1 MKITITAGAPIQK
14 GDLVT
19 PGGLPAT
26 SPTDSIAG
34 VAFESAATGEP
45 CDVTVGGKVKVRVGA
60 GGGGIV
66 VGQVVVASA
75 ADGDGSVEFIDP
87 AGAIAA
93 LPLVGD
99 TAFFAGVSLETVA
112 AGGEG
117 YINLGPYSGSRQV

>member
-1 MKITITAGAPIQK
+1 MRITITAGAPIQA

-26 SPTDSIAG
+26 GTTDSIAG
-34 VAFESAATGEP
+34 VAFEDAATGEP
-45 CDVTVGGKVKVRVGA
+45 CDVVVSGKVKVRVGA
-60 GGGGIV
+60 GGGGLVI
-66 VGQVVVASA
+66 GQVVVASA
-75 ADGDGSVEFIDP
+75 ADADGSVEFIDP
-87 AGAIAA
+87 AAAIGA

-117 YINLGPYSGSRQV
+117 YINLGPWSGSRQV

>member
-19 PGGLPAT
+19 AGGLPAAAL
-26 SPTDSIAG
+26 TDNVVG
-34 VAFESAATGEP
+34 VAFEAAATGEP
-45 CDVTVGGKVKVRVGA
+45 CDVQTSGKCLVRVGA
-60 GGGGIV
+60 GGGGLV

-75 ADGDGSVEFIDP
+75 ADADGSVEFIDP
-87 AGAIAA
+87 AAAIGA

-117 YINLGPYSGSRQV
+117 YINFGPWSGSRQV

>member
-45 CDVTVGGKVKVRVGA
+45 CDVTVSGKVKVRVGA
-60 GGGGIV
+60 GGAGLV
-66 VGQVVVASA
+66 VGQVVAASA
-75 ADGDGSVEFIDP
+75 ADGDGSVEFVDP
-87 AGAIAA
+87 GTVIGGLA
-93 LPLVGD
+93 LVGD
-99 TAFFAGVSLETVA
+99 SAFFSGISLETVA

-117 YINLGPYSGSRQV
+117 YINLGPYTGTRQV